1 MPDIA
6 VRYIVTDVDEATA
19 FYTTW
24 LGFTVAIDAA
34 PAFMALDR
42 GGLRLFLNAAGG
54 PGGASQ
60 AMPDGSRPAPGGW
73 NRFQLQIDD
82 LDAEVD
88 RMRAQGLH
96 FRSDVIV
103 GRGGSQILLDDPA
116 GNPVELFQPAR

>member
-1 MPDIA
+1 MPGIA
-6 VRYIVTDVDEATA
+6 VRYIVTDVRQAMA

-24 LGFTVAIDAA
+24 LGFTVAFDAA
-34 PAFMALDR
+34 PAFATLERD
-42 GGLRLFLNAAGG
+42 GLRLLLNAVDG

-73 NRFQLQIDD
+73 NRFQLQFDD
-82 LDAEVD
+82 LDAEVT
-88 RMRAQGLH
+88 RLRAQGLH
-96 FRSDVIV
+96 FRSDIIT